1 MTGEDYDRALVAA
14 LVASDRA
21 DRGCNALRIIPDM
34 LAYLINS
41 RIAYGNGFADFRRGG
56 SVVTFAV

>member
-1 MTGEDYDRALVAA
+1 MHYVLSR
-14 LVASDRA
+14 
-21 DRGCNALRIIPDM
+21 M

-41 RIAYGNGFADFRRGG
+41 RIAYGNGFADFRRRG